1 MRFSPYKVQTAQ
13 AEAYATKFQ
22 TEDISQKIES
32 SMRVAILTISDSVS
46 RGTHKDAS
54 GPDLRAR
61 CERLSWDVVSTEILP
76 DDPWTIRD
84 RLMSLADTNTADLIL
99 TTGGTGI
106 GPRDSTPEAT
116 MEACHKL
123 LPGIS
128 ELMREE
134 GRKKT
139 PRAALSRA
147 VAGVRGRTLI
157 VNLPG
162 SPRGAVE
169 SFDAIADLLPHAIQV
184 LGGARHD

>member
-1 MRFSPYKVQTAQ
+1 
-13 AEAYATKFQ
+13 
-22 TEDISQKIES
+22 
-32 SMRVAILTISDSVS
+32 MRVAILTISDSVS
-46 RGTHKDAS
+46 RGTKKDAS
-54 GPDLRAR
+54 GPALRER
-61 CERLSWDVVSTEILP
+61 CAQLGWEIAAEVVLP
-76 DDPWTIRD
+76 DEPEAIRD
-84 RLMSLADTNTADLIL
+84 RLAFLADSGAADLIL

-116 MEACHKL
+116 TQACQKL

-128 ELMREE
+128 ELMRDE

-139 PRAALSRA
+139 PRAVLSRA

-169 SFDAIADLLPHAIQV
+169 SLDAVTDLLPHALQV

>member
-1 MRFSPYKVQTAQ
+1 
-13 AEAYATKFQ
+13 
-22 TEDISQKIES
+22 
-32 SMRVAILTISDSVS
+32 MRVAILTISDSVS
-46 RGTHKDAS
+46 QGTHKDAS
-54 GPDLRAR
+54 GPALRER
-61 CERLSWDVVSTEILP
+61 CAQLGWNVVSEDILP
-76 DDPWTIRD
+76 DEPAAIRD
-84 RLMSLADTNTADLIL
+84 RLASLADSGAADLIL

-116 MEACHKL
+116 AEACQKL

-139 PRAALSRA
+139 PRAVLSRA
-147 VAGVRGRTLI
+147 VAGVRGRTLV

-162 SPRGAVE
+162 SPRGALE
-169 SFDAIADLLPHAIQV
+169 SLDAVAFLLPHALQV

>member
-1 MRFSPYKVQTAQ
+1 
-13 AEAYATKFQ
+13 
-22 TEDISQKIES
+22 
-32 SMRVAILTISDSVS
+32 MRVAILTISDSVS

-54 GPDLRAR
+54 GPNLRER
-61 CERLSWDVVSTEILP
+61 CKQLGWEVVAEAVLP
-76 DDPWTIRD
+76 DEPLEIRD
-84 RLMSLADTNTADLIL
+84 RLISLADGGATDLIL

-116 MEACHKL
+116 MEACQKL
-123 LPGIS
+123 IPGVS
-128 ELMREE
+128 ELMRDE

-139 PRAALSRA
+139 PRAVLSRA
-147 VAGVRGRTLI
+147 VAGVRGRVLI

-169 SFDAIADLLPHAIQV
+169 SLDAVADLLPHALHV

>member
-1 MRFSPYKVQTAQ
+1 
-13 AEAYATKFQ
+13 
-22 TEDISQKIES
+22 
-32 SMRVAILTISDSVS
+32 MRVAILTISDSVS
-46 RGTHKDAS
+46 KGTYKDAS
-54 GPDLRAR
+54 GPALRER
-61 CERLSWDVVSTEILP
+61 CAQIGWDMVSEGVLP
-76 DDPWTIRD
+76 DEPAAIRS
-84 RLMSLADTNTADLIL
+84 RLMSLADSGTVDLIL

-116 MEACHKL
+116 TEACQKL
-123 LPGIS
+123 VPGIS

-147 VAGVRGRTLI
+147 VAGVRGRVLI

-162 SPRGAVE
+162 SPRGALE
-169 SFDAIADLLPHAIQV
+169 SLDAVADLLPHALQV

>member
-1 MRFSPYKVQTAQ
+1 
-13 AEAYATKFQ
+13 
-22 TEDISQKIES
+22 
-32 SMRVAILTISDSVS
+32 MRVAILTISDSVS
-46 RGTHKDAS
+46 QGAHKDSS
-54 GPDLRAR
+54 GPGLRER
-61 CERLSWDVVSTEILP
+61 CVQLGWEVVAEGVYP
-76 DDPWTIRD
+76 DDPATIRD
-84 RLMSLADTNTADLIL
+84 RLVSAADSGAADLIL

-116 MEACHKL
+116 MEACQKL

-139 PRAALSRA
+139 PRAVLSRA
-147 VAGVRGRTLI
+147 VAGVRGRVLI

-162 SPRGAVE
+162 SPRGALE
-169 SFDAIADLLPHAIQV
+169 SLDAIADLLPHALQV

>member
-1 MRFSPYKVQTAQ
+1 
-13 AEAYATKFQ
+13 
-22 TEDISQKIES
+22 
-32 SMRVAILTISDSVS
+32 MRVAILTISDSVS
-46 RGTHKDAS
+46 RGTHKDTS
-54 GPDLRAR
+54 GPNLRER
-61 CERLSWDVVSTEILP
+61 CAQLGWEVIAEAVLP
-76 DDPWTIRD
+76 DEPVAIRD
-84 RLMSLADTNTADLIL
+84 RLAFLADGGAADLIL

-116 MEACHKL
+116 AEACQKL
-123 LPGIS
+123 LPGLS

-139 PRAALSRA
+139 PRAVLSRA
-147 VAGVRGRTLI
+147 VAGVRGSTLV

-169 SFDAIADLLPHAIQV
+169 SLDAVADLLPHALQV

>member
-1 MRFSPYKVQTAQ
+1 
-13 AEAYATKFQ
+13 
-22 TEDISQKIES
+22 
-32 SMRVAILTISDSVS
+32 MRVAILTISDSVS

-54 GPDLRAR
+54 GPGLRDR
-61 CERLSWDVVSTEILP
+61 CAQLGWDVVTEVVLP
-76 DDPWTIRD
+76 DEPAAIRD
-84 RLMSLADTNTADLIL
+84 RLEFLADSGATDLIL

-116 MEACHKL
+116 AEACQKL
-123 LPGIS
+123 LPGIA
-128 ELMREE
+128 ELMRDE

-147 VAGVRGRTLI
+147 VAGVRGRVLI

-162 SPRGAVE
+162 SPRGALE
-169 SFDAIADLLPHAIQV
+169 SLDAVADLLPHALQV

>member
-1 MRFSPYKVQTAQ
+1 MF
-13 AEAYATKFQ
+13 
-22 TEDISQKIES
+22 
-32 SMRVAILTISDSVS
+32 
-46 RGTHKDAS
+46 
-54 GPDLRAR
+54 
-61 CERLSWDVVSTEILP
+61 
-76 DDPWTIRD
+76 
-84 RLMSLADTNTADLIL
+84 LADSGATDLIL

-116 MEACHKL
+116 AEACQKL

-128 ELMREE
+128 ELMRDE

-147 VAGVRGRTLI
+147 VAGVRGRVLI

-162 SPRGAVE
+162 SPRGALE
-169 SFDAIADLLPHAIQV
+169 SLDAVADLLPHALQV